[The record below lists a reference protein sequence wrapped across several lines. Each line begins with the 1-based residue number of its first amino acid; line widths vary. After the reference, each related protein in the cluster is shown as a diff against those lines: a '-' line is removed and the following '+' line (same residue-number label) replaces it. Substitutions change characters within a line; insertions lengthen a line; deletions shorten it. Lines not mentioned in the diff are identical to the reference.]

1 MTSQLHLQYLLY
13 AADGPRTSALINIQC
28 VWSDAKILFSQKKSI
43 SGSQS
48 VGRGPQGG
56 TQQLQGRDGGMVV
69 VVGGC

>member
-13 AADGPRTSALINIQC
+13 ATDGPRTSALINIQC
-28 VWSDAKILFSQKKSI
+28 VLSDAKILCSVKKKSI
-43 SGSQS
+43 RGSQS

-69 VVGGC
+69 GGGC

>member
-1 MTSQLHLQYLLY
+1 M
-13 AADGPRTSALINIQC
+13 
-28 VWSDAKILFSQKKSI
+28 VFSQKKSI

-69 VVGGC
+69 VVVGGGVSKTDKMQ